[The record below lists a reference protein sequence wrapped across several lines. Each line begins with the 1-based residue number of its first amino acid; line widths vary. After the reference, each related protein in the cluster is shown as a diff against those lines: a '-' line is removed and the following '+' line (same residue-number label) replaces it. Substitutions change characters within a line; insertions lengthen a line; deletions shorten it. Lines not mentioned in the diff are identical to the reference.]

1 MTENPTNQHQISE
14 PAVLD
19 ALLRTSA
26 EALALPV
33 TANDD
38 LFDLGL
44 DSLSALEI
52 CATMEDQFRL
62 ECFPEDVF
70 EHPVLTDLAHHLASR
85 SATA

>member
-1 MTENPTNQHQISE
+1 MIENPTNQHQVSE

-19 ALLRTSA
+19 ALLRTA
-26 EALALPV
+26 TEALELPV

-52 CATMEDQFRL
+52 CATMEDQFPL

-70 EHPVLTDLAHHLASR
+70 EHPVPVDLARHLSSR
-85 SATA
+85 SHTT